1 VRELRVEHRH
11 HVAPY
16 AEGAHLGIDP
26 GLARQLGH
34 QMARYQIAK
43 LGEYGVLTFGWGWS
57 LLGSFFHT
65 RPLTHSVNLA
75 NSNLFLNHS
84 VGCLCLIS
92 KKIDGYYTSGFEN
105 DSAGPAC

>member
-84 VGCLCLIS
+84 VGCLCL
-92 KKIDGYYTSGFEN
+92 TL
-105 DSAGPAC
+105 A